1 MRAPRQTTYNGVMN
15 ETHSAA
21 ETTLSEDD
29 VTACVRVLRAIEADR
44 SHLTRL
50 TREQRRELLTLAG
63 LVAKP
68 ERHNLVRMAKAFR
81 RAEREAAKER
91 DRKIIEQTGLRIQRR
106 SEVYAP
112 LWLEPPKPEDL
123 EDRTELHQERT
134 CYVCKKPFTRTHR
147 YYDSM
152 CAACGDFNY
161 AKREQTADLSGHYAL
176 VTGARVK
183 IGFQASLK
191 LLRAGAHVIVTTR
204 FPIDAAERYSKE
216 TDFSEFSE
224 RLQIHGLDLRHTPSV
239 EIFTRFL
246 LERLPRLDYILNN
259 ACQTVRRPAG
269 FFQHLLEKE
278 AAAVATL
285 PRELRG
291 VLARHDELRRILE
304 GASADALVSAN
315 AGTLGAGMVDGVGG
329 VGVRGV
335 GVRGVCVGGS
345 VSAGVGEGVGIGSGG
360 GGGSA
365 VGIGSGA
372 GTGSGGGGADVAV
385 GGGGGQ
391 GGGACGGGGA
401 LVGGSAAGH
410 GDAPFVTAAELRSHA
425 EGLLH
430 SAALSQRRY
439 LDEDYRDGNT
449 LFPAGRYDED
459 RQQVDLREINSWRLR
474 LHEVETP
481 ELLEVQLVNAIAP
494 YILNARLKPL
504 MVRTPGGH
512 KHIVNVSAMEGQF
525 YRATKTDKH
534 PHTNMAKAALN
545 MMTRTSAPDFVKGGI
560 HMNAV
565 DTGWVTDED
574 PAVHAAR
581 KAEEG
586 FAPPLDIIDGAAR
599 IVDPIFVGRLTGTH
613 VWGQFLKDYKPT
625 PW

>member
-1 MRAPRQTTYNGVMN
+1 MTAD
-15 ETHSAA
+15 
-21 ETTLSEDD
+21 TTLADED
-29 VTACVRVLRAIEADR
+29 VRTCVRVLRAIEADR

-50 TREQRRELLTLAG
+50 TQEQRRELLTLAG

-68 ERHNLVRMAKAFR
+68 ERHDLVKMAKAFR

-91 DRKIIEQTGLRIQRR
+91 DRKVIEQTGLRVQRR

-123 EDRTELHQERT
+123 GDRPELHQERS
-134 CYVCKKPFTRTHR
+134 CYVCKKPFAKMHR

-152 CAACGDFNY
+152 CDECGDFNY

-191 LLRAGAHVIVTTR
+191 LLRAGAHVVVTTR
-204 FPIDAAERYSKE
+204 FPVDAAERYSKE
-216 TDFSEFSE
+216 RDFPVFRD

-239 EIFTRFL
+239 ELFTRFIV
-246 LERLPRLDYILNN
+246 ERLPRLDYILNN

-269 FFQHLLEKE
+269 FFHHLLAKE
-278 AAAVATL
+278 SESLTSL
-285 PRELRG
+285 PQALRG
-291 VLARHDELRRILE
+291 PLASHDELRRNLE
-304 GASADALVSAN
+304 GAQAQ
-315 AGTLGAGMVDGVGG
+315 GV
-329 VGVRGV
+329 
-335 GVRGVCVGGS
+335 
-345 VSAGVGEGVGIGSGG
+345 
-360 GGGSA
+360 
-365 VGIGSGA
+365 
-372 GTGSGGGGADVAV
+372 
-385 GGGGGQ
+385 
-391 GGGACGGGGA
+391 GA
-401 LVGGSAAGH
+401 LVTATARGH
-410 GDAPFVTAAELRSHA
+410 G

-430 SAALSQRRY
+430 SAELSQRRY
-439 LDEDYRDGNT
+439 LDEDFRDGEA
-449 LFPAGRYDED
+449 LFPTDRYDED

-474 LHEVETP
+474 MHEVETP

-504 MVRTPGGH
+504 MVSTAGAH

-545 MMTRTSAPDFVKGGI
+545 MMTRTSAPDYVKDGI

-586 FAPPLDIIDGAAR
+586 FSPPLDIIDGAAR
-599 IVDPIFVGRLTGTH
+599 IVDPIFGGRLTGTH
-613 VWGQFLKDYKPT
+613 VWGQFLKDYKSA

>member
-1 MRAPRQTTYNGVMN
+1 MNHTSTTPNL
-15 ETHSAA
+15 
-21 ETTLSEDD
+21 LSEDD
-29 VTACVRVLRAIEADR
+29 VRTCVRVLRSIEADR

-50 TREQRRELLTLAG
+50 SQEQRRELLTLAG

-81 RAEREAAKER
+81 RAEREAARER
-91 DRKIIEQTGLRIQRR
+91 DRRVVEHTGLRVQRR
-106 SEVYAP
+106 SSVYAP

-123 EDRTELHQERT
+123 EDRPELHQARA
-134 CYVCKKPFTRTHR
+134 CYVCKKPYVKVHR

-152 CAACGDFNY
+152 CDECGDFNY

-191 LLRAGAHVIVTTR
+191 LLRAGAHVVVTTR
-204 FPIDAAERYSKE
+204 FPIDAADRYSKE
-216 TDFSEFSE
+216 ADFAAFRD
-224 RLQIHGLDLRHTPSV
+224 RLQVHGLDLRHTPSV
-239 EIFTRFL
+239 ELFTRFL

-269 FFQHLLEKE
+269 FFQHLLARE
-278 AAAVATL
+278 AEAVPEAL
-285 PRELRG
+285 QGPL
-291 VLARHDELRRILE
+291 LSHDELRH
-304 GASADALVSAN
+304 AVVSAT
-315 AGTLGAGMVDGVGG
+315 ALADF
-329 VGVRGV
+329 RE
-335 GVRGVCVGGS
+335 
-345 VSAGVGEGVGIGSGG
+345 GE
-360 GGGSA
+360 
-365 VGIGSGA
+365 
-372 GTGSGGGGADVAV
+372 
-385 GGGGGQ
+385 
-391 GGGACGGGGA
+391 
-401 LVGGSAAGH
+401 
-410 GDAPFVTAAELRSHA
+410 
-425 EGLLH
+425 
-430 SAALSQRRY
+430 
-439 LDEDYRDGNT
+439 T

-459 RQQVDLREINSWRLR
+459 LQQVDLREINSWRLR

-481 ELLEVQLVNAIAP
+481 ELLEVHLVNAIAP

-504 MVRTPGGH
+504 MVRTAGTH

-545 MMTRTSAPDFVKGGI
+545 MMTRTSAPDFVKDGI

-613 VWGQFLKDYKPT
+613 AWGQFLKDYKPA